1 MPASWRTCS
10 NVAIAVLVLAG
21 GVARAGAQQPA
32 TRPACPDTSVEK
44 ACASY
49 AALVQAGDDGVRMTV
64 SRDGIGLVCFRQAED
79 AFFFV
84 EIGGPANKW
93 TRTHLDP
100 NTNAQVPD
108 EGATSPARGKMW
120 AFKDGTQTSRETPIR
135 EIQGDWQ
142 VGAARTFRANKI
154 NGRQADTASG
164 VVVSASRVDASLR
177 YESVLGSRV
186 DYRLVIQR
194 ATGRFSETYTA
205 APETV
210 PFTNTQGRCIPV
222 GR

>member
-1 MPASWRTCS
+1 MRIQRPLSLF
-10 NVAIAVLVLAG
+10 LVLSSCALPL
-21 GVARAGAQQPA
+21 GAHEQDHDERF
-32 TRPACPDTSVEK
+32 TTSRKSPVVLPLPEE
-44 ACASY
+44 
-49 AALVQAGDDGVRMTV
+49 
-64 SRDGIGLVCFRQAED
+64 ED

-108 EGATSPARGKMW
+108 EGATSPARGRMW

-154 NGRQADTASG
+154 NGRRADTASG